1 MEFDEIKFGY
11 NEEGAK
17 LMGVFIA
24 QLSLAGVRFK
34 VFVMDGDDRWT
45 VRIG

>member
-1 MEFDEIKFGY
+1 MEFDEIKFACH
-11 NEEGAK
+11 EEGAK
-17 LMGVFIA
+17 LMGIFVA

-34 VFVMDGDDRWT
+34 IFVMDGDNRWT